1 MTTIS
6 IRPTGQ
12 EAPVITG
19 ELADENGIYR
29 YIRLAPYVLSIPF
42 PKKEW
47 ELVPVPFEFP
57 TAFGARITGVDRR
70 GVKWRFIIDAVGDWQ
85 GDEGSTYWSEG
96 DLPISFT
103 DLRVV
108 DADPD
113 WGDE

>member
-6 IRPTGQ
+6 IRPVGQ

-19 ELADENGIYR
+19 ELASEGQGYW
-29 YIRLAPYVLSIPF
+29 YIRLASGTMSVPF
-42 PKKEW
+42 TKEQW
-47 ELVPVPFEFP
+47 ELVPVPFVFP
-57 TAFGARITGVDRR
+57 TAFGARITGVNKL
-70 GVKWRFIIDAVGDWQ
+70 GMVKYFILNGYRDWQ
-85 GDEGSTYWSEG
+85 AQGGGLWAEHCITGE
-96 DLPISFT
+96 LT